1 MAHPQECSPRQRARW
16 RLQRPRMDNM
26 RTAMADD
33 GARSGN
39 RTRIPFRMRDFKSL
53 ASTSFAIRA
62 NEERYTRCCKRRRT
76 ITSPPGSRNPNE
88 WPLRARRQS
97 RFQARAQAVMH
108 SKKNPQAL
116 TCGFFNTGGRCRNR
130 TGVHGFAIR
139 CITTLPTGLK
149 TKAPHYYCGAILQT
163 GAGNETRT
171 RDPDLGKVVLYQLSY
186 SRIVLVTGAILYL
199 RDGASSL

>member
-1 MAHPQECSPRQRARW
+1 MAHPQEHSPRQRARW

-97 RFQARAQAVMH
+97 RFQARAQAIVH

-139 CITTLPTGLK
+139 CITTLPLRQ
-149 TKAPHYYCGAILQT
+149 HLQEKRKRGVCRCFLFVF
-163 GAGNETRT
+163 GAGDESRT
-171 RDPDLGKVVLYQLSY
+171 RDLNLGKVALYQLSY
-186 SRIVLVTGAILYL
+186 SRAAWNV
-199 RDGASSL
+199 ASCE

>member
-1 MAHPQECSPRQRARW
+1 MAHPQECSPRQGARW

-88 WPLRARRQS
+88 WPLRACRQS
-97 RFQARAQAVMH
+97 RFQAHAQAVVH
-108 SKKNPQAL
+108 SKKKPASVNLRVFQHWRPMSES
-116 TCGFFNTGGRCRNR
+116 NR
-130 TGVHGFAIR
+130 
-139 CITTLPTGLK
+139 
-149 TKAPHYYCGAILQT
+149 
-163 GAGNETRT
+163 RT
-171 RDPDLGKVVLYQLSY
+171 RICNPLHNHSANRPQT
-186 SRIVLVTGAILYL
+186 ITPQTEA
-199 RDGASSL
+199 ASSSTNWSGKRD